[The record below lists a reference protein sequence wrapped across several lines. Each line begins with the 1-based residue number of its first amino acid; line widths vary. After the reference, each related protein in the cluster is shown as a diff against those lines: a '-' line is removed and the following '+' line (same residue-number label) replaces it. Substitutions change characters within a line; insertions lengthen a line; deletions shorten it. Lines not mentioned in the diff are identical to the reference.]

1 MTQTDLPIAQF
12 GFPGPLR
19 DQLVGAILTGDKTS
33 TTGLVIDYESDGSPI
48 PVIGERQVVINSVG
62 DPVAVIEVTGVR
74 VIPLAEVNLEHAM
87 AEGEGYTSVA
97 QWREGHESFWHGAEM
112 RDALGQPDFTVD
124 DATMAIAWRFR
135 LVRLIS
141 EGADF

>member
-1 MTQTDLPIAQF
+1 MTQADLPIAQF

-48 PVIGERQVVINSVG
+48 PVIGERQVVIDSVG